1 MYVFRS
7 SLTSL
12 SLKLNALLAFTSR
25 GGSKHFSQRTQAGDE
40 RLGEGAVA
48 FLEVQK
54 VGGGALWATRNLAGA
69 NSKRI

>member
-25 GGSKHFSQRTQAGDE
+25 GGSKHFSQRTQAK

-48 FLEVQK
+48 FLEIQK
-54 VGGGALWATRNLAGA
+54 VGAMHDKSSEGGA